1 MHEIAPKSRRS
12 GFSLVELIVVVA
24 ILAILAGTAVPIATK
39 ALTYKARQATRNEIQ
54 YLADSAGEY
63 VLDTEVIP
71 PDIAALLVEPSAGV
85 PGWAGPYLPGV
96 SADEV
101 TGAIG
106 YSVDAWSRPYQF
118 QSSGSILTIESMGE
132 DAAWGT
138 TRDIVL
144 DFDVTP
150 LRRRLTLDRL
160 ETINQAVT
168 LYNGAYQATDPLPA
182 DYTAL
187 VARLVATGFLPNTSG
202 FDSDGWGNAFVEDP
216 VSETPVVRV
225 TSTSL

>member
-1 MHEIAPKSRRS
+1 MLEIAPRSRRS
-12 GFSLVELIVVVA
+12 GFSLVELVVVVA
-24 ILAILAGTAVPIATK
+24 ILSILAGTAVPIATK
-39 ALTYKARQATRNEIQ
+39 ALTYKSRLATRVEIQ
-54 YLADSAGEY
+54 FLADSAGEY
-63 VLDTEVIP
+63 LLDTEALP

-96 SADEV
+96 SADEL
-101 TGAIG
+101 TGAVG
-106 YSVDAWSRPYQF
+106 YSVDAWSRPYRF

-138 TRDIVL
+138 ARDIVL

-168 LYNGAYQATDPLPA
+168 LYNGAYEATDPLPA
-182 DYTAL
+182 DYPAL
-187 VARLVATGFLPNTSG
+187 IARLVATGFLPDTTA
-202 FDSDGWGNAFVEDP
+202 FDLDGWGIAFIEDP
-216 VSETPVVRV
+216 AGGTPVVRV